1 MDDEQMGHY
10 YTDSKAN
17 QLYTIWADHLYQD
30 NSSQEGQMRHMLRQ
44 KR

>member
-1 MDDEQMGHY
+1 MDEEQMGHY

-17 QLYTIWADHLYQD
+17 QLYTICADFLYQD